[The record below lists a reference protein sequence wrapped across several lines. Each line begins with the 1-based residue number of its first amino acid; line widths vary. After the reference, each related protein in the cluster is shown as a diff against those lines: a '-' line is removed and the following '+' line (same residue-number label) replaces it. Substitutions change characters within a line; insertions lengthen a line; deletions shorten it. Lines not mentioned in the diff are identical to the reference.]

1 MRVILAQFATIR
13 PMPFKDFALRP
24 ELQKA
29 LETLNFHEP
38 TPVQQQAIPPVL
50 EGRDVLAAAQTGTG
64 KTLAFLLPVLHRMLE
79 RPMPGVS
86 ALVLLPTREL
96 AAQVASVAREVGR
109 FAHTRS
115 ALLVGGE
122 SMVPQLQALRGGA
135 SLVIATPGRLL
146 DHLERRTVNL
156 SNVHTLILDE
166 ADRMLDMGFAPAL
179 RAILRYLPTE
189 RQTMLFSA
197 TLPTEITQLGHLALK
212 NPVTVRL
219 AVQGTTAD
227 TVTQMLYPVM
237 RNQKHDLLLAML
249 RTIDAH
255 SVLIFCRTKRGADHL
270 ARFLQTNDLSVVAM
284 HSDLSQAQRNAS
296 LLGFKNGRYQIMVAT
311 DIAARGLDIRKIS
324 HVINYDV
331 PQHTEDYVHRI
342 GRTGRHIDVG
352 DAYTI
357 VSPDEERFI
366 AAIERFI
373 VRKLPRVQLPDFPY
387 EKLPPPAKP
396 RTFAEH
402 FPRRRRF
409 IPRGRFNRH

>member
-1 MRVILAQFATIR
+1 MS
-13 PMPFKDFALRP
+13 FKNFPLRP

-29 LETLNFHEP
+29 IEALQFHEP
-38 TPVQQQAIPPVL
+38 TPVQREAIPPVL
-50 EGRDVLAAAQTGTG
+50 EGRDVMAAAQTGTG

-79 RPMPGVS
+79 KPVHGIS

-96 AAQVASVAREVGR
+96 AAQVAQVAKEVGR
-109 FAHTRS
+109 FTHVRS

-122 SMVPQLQALRGGA
+122 SFHLQLQALRGGA

-146 DHLERRTVNL
+146 DHLERRTVTL
-156 SNVHTLILDE
+156 AQVHTLILDE

-179 RAILRYLPTE
+179 RAILRYVPTE

-197 TLPTEITQLGHLALK
+197 TLPNEIAQLGHLALK
-212 NPVTVRL
+212 NPVQVRL
-219 AVQGTTAD
+219 APQGTTAAS
-227 TVTQMLYPVM
+227 VTQMLYPVM
-237 RNQKHDLLLAML
+237 RNQKNDLLMAIL
-249 RTIDAH
+249 RNTSMQ

-270 ARFLQTNDLSVVAM
+270 ARFLQTNDFSVVPM
-284 HSDLSQAQRNAS
+284 HADRTQAQRNAA
-296 LLGFKNGRYQIMVAT
+296 LLGFKAGKIQIMVAT

-352 DAYTI
+352 DAFTL
-357 VSPDEERFI
+357 VSPDEERFL

-373 VRKLPRVQLPDFPY
+373 GQKLPRVQIPDFPY
-387 EKLPPPAKP
+387 EKLPPPVRPK
-396 RTFAEH
+396 TFAEH
-402 FPRRRRF
+402 FARRRRF
-409 IPRGRFNRH
+409 IPRGRFRHR

>member
-1 MRVILAQFATIR
+1 MS
-13 PMPFKDFALRP
+13 FKNFPLRP

-29 LETLNFHEP
+29 IEALQFHEP
-38 TPVQQQAIPPVL
+38 TPVQREAIPPVL

-79 RPMPGVS
+79 KPTHGVA

-96 AAQVASVAREVGR
+96 AAQVSHVAKEVGR
-109 FAHTRS
+109 FSHVKS

-135 SLVIATPGRLL
+135 TLVIATPGRLL
-146 DHLERRTVNL
+146 DHLERRTINL
-156 SNVHTLILDE
+156 SQVHTLILDE

-179 RAILRYLPTE
+179 RAILRYLPVE

-197 TLPTEITQLGHLALK
+197 TLPNEITALGHLALK

-219 AVQGTTAD
+219 APQGTTAESI
-227 TVTQMLYPVM
+227 TQMLYPVM
-237 RNQKHDLLLAML
+237 RNQKNDLLLAIL

-270 ARFLQTNDLSVVAM
+270 ARFLQTNDLSVIAM
-284 HSDLSQAQRNAS
+284 HSDLSQAQRNAA
-296 LLGFKNGRYQIMVAT
+296 LQGFKSGRYQIMVAT

-352 DAYTI
+352 DAYSI
-357 VSPDEERFI
+357 VSPDEERFV

-373 VRKLPRVQLPDFPY
+373 GRKLPRVQIPDFPY
-387 EKLPPPAKP
+387 ERLPPPVKP
-396 RTFAEH
+396 KTFADH
-402 FPRRRRF
+402 FARRRRF
-409 IPRGRFNRH
+409 IPRGRFGR